1 MMGMFQDPTFWVA
14 IAFVVFVVLVFK
26 PGKAALLGALDG
38 KIDQIRNE
46 VEEAQRLREEAQAT
60 LAAYQ
65 RQQRDAA
72 QEAENLMARAQAEAE
87 THRKQAMAALQTALE
102 RQEAMARE
110 KIARAEAAA
119 VAEVQRRAVEV
130 ALLASASLLESKL
143 SGAAGDALIDESIR
157 ALPNRLH

>member
-1 MMGMFQDPTFWVA
+1 MEFLHDPTFWVA

-26 PGKAALLGALDG
+26 PGKKAISGALDD
-38 KIDQIRNE
+38 KIAQIRNE
-46 VEEAQRLREEAQAT
+46 VEEAHRLREEAQAA

-72 QEAENLMARAQAEAE
+72 QEAEDLMNRAKAEAE
-87 THRKQAMAALQTALE
+87 AHRKQATAALQTLLQ

-110 KIARAEAAA
+110 KIAQAEAAA
-119 VAEVQRRAVEV
+119 VAEVQRRAVEI
-130 ALLASASLLESKL
+130 AIAATAKLLEGRM
-143 SGAAGDALIDESIR
+143 SGAAGDQLIDDSIK

>member
-1 MMGMFQDPTFWVA
+1 MEFLYEAEFWVA

-26 PGKAALLGALDG
+26 PGKAAILGALDG
-38 KIDQIRNE
+38 KIAQIREE

-72 QEAENLMARAQAEAE
+72 QEVEELMARARAEAE
-87 THRKQAMAALQTALE
+87 THRKQAAAALQTALE
-102 RQEAMARE
+102 RQEIMARE
-110 KIARAEAAA
+110 KIAQAEASA

-130 ALLASASLLESKL
+130 AVAATGKLLEARL
-143 SGAAGDALIDESIR
+143 SGAAGDALIDDSIQS
-157 ALPNRLH
+157 LPNRLH